1 MFFIALWVFLLSNK
15 YMYEFTNIGG
25 GGGGCKL
32 VMKTGSSGRHGILPP
47 LQDGGP

>member
-1 MFFIALWVFLLSNK
+1 MFFIAVLVFLLNNK
-15 YMYEFTNIGG
+15 YMYKYTNIR